1 MESLGKPIYIHIYVF
16 FLKVSLLSN
25 IHLLSNIW
33 SDASVTEME
42 HLGQSGEGRER
53 KPMK

>member
-1 MESLGKPIYIHIYVF
+1 MF
-16 FLKVSLLSN
+16 FFFKVSLLSN